1 MALSEKKRYAEAL
14 TALEKAWELG
24 RRGPRD
30 TGLPA
35 AVAAAGAGNVERTVY
50 WLDRILA
57 TPFVGDPAS
66 YRTDPRFE
74 KIRNEPA
81 FIAVVE
87 KHSRR

>member
-1 MALSEKKRYAEAL
+1 M
-14 TALEKAWELG
+14 
-24 RRGPRD
+24 
-30 TGLPA
+30 
-35 AVAAAGAGNVERTVY
+35 Y

-81 FIAVVE
+81 FLAVID
-87 KHSRR
+87 KHKR